1 MQISNIYFCFSCYY
15 LQIRER
21 LYGLVSPATDGI
33 VTADQVIETIASTK
47 CVRSAASL
55 QQPCG
60 EKVDFLNIGF
70 DTFGKIS

>member
-1 MQISNIYFCFSCYY
+1 MLIFSVHISIYFYFSCYY

-47 CVRSAASL
+47 CVRSAFNRDM
-55 QQPCG
+55 
-60 EKVDFLNIGF
+60 EFH
-70 DTFGKIS
+70 TFG

>member
-1 MQISNIYFCFSCYY
+1 MQISNIYFCFSCYF

-47 CVRSAASL
+47 CVRSAS
-55 QQPCG
+55 QRPCG
-60 EKVDFLNIGF
+60 EIVDFFNIGF
-70 DTFGKIS
+70 VF